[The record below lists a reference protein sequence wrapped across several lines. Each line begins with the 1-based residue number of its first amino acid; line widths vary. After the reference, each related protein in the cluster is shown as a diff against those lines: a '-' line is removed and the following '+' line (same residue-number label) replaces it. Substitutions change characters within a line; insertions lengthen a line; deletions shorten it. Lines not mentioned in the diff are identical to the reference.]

1 MNKIYESM
9 LCIMLKP
16 FAALQKYIGKSIV
29 DNGTSILSL
38 CNTYIN
44 YKQFPCRRLYIL
56 PLVRYSKDVNTYIHI

>member
-16 FAALQKYIGKSIV
+16 FVKLQKYIDKSMV
-29 DNGTSILSL
+29 DNRTSILSL

-56 PLVRYSKDVNTYIHI
+56 PLVRYSKGVNTYIHI